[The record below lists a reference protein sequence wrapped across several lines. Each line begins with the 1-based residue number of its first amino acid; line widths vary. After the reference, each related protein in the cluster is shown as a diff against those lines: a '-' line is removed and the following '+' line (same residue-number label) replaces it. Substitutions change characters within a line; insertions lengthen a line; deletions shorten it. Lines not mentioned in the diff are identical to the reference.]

1 MSKVLPTE
9 FADWIRALGLSSATS
24 LRGEPLAGGVSSDI
38 WRVDLASG
46 PVCVKR
52 ALSVLKVKAHWEA
65 PIVRN
70 QYEARWMRFAA
81 RVLPGSVPEC
91 LASDSDRGMLL
102 MPYLPSAEYPL
113 WKEMLRD
120 GTIRDEDAAGVGNML
135 GTIHARSAA
144 QPELAA
150 QFDSDS
156 IFHAI
161 RLDPYLGA
169 AAIQNTDVALALEHL
184 IQTTANTRL
193 ALVHGDVSPKNIL
206 IGPAGPVL
214 LDAECAWWGDPVF
227 DLAFCLNHLLL
238 KRAWRPHWTNRYQQA
253 FSTLLDAYRSAVLRL
268 GLWEPW
274 EDLEARCAR
283 LLPALLL
290 ARVDGKSPVE
300 YLDPNDQ
307 LGGQRD
313 QIRRLARQY
322 LRHPTTRLEV
332 INQGWANEH
341 NHLHSGPAGLG

>member
-1 MSKVLPTE
+1 MIKDLPAE
-9 FADWIRALGLSSATS
+9 FADWIRALGLSSTTS
-24 LRGEPLAGGVSSDI
+24 LSGEPLAGGVSSDI
-38 WRVDLASG
+38 WRVDLAGG

-81 RVLPGSVPEC
+81 AVVPGAVPEC
-91 LASDSDRGMLL
+91 LASDSERGMLL
-102 MPYLPSAEYPL
+102 MQYLPSAAYPL
-113 WKEMLRD
+113 WKKMLRD
-120 GTIRDEDAAGVGNML
+120 GTIRDKDAAGVGNML
-135 GTIHARSAA
+135 GAIHARSAA
-144 QPELAA
+144 QPDLAA

-206 IGPAGPVL
+206 IGPTGPVL

-307 LGGQRD
+307 SGGQRD
-313 QIRRLARQY
+313 QIRTLARQY
-322 LRHPTTRLEV
+322 LRHPTTRLEA
-332 INQGWANEH
+332 INQGWDHEH
-341 NHLHSGPAGLG
+341 NHLHSGPSGLG

>member
-1 MSKVLPTE
+1 LSQVLPAE
-9 FADWIRALGLSSATS
+9 FADWIRALGLSSTTS

-52 ALSVLKVKAHWEA
+52 ALPVLKVKAHWQA

-81 RVLPGSVPEC
+81 SVVPGAVPEC
-91 LASDSDRGMLL
+91 LASDSERGMLL
-102 MPYLPSAEYPL
+102 MQYLPSAEYPL
-113 WKEMLRD
+113 WKERLRD
-120 GTIRDEDAAGVGNML
+120 GTIRDEDAAGVGTML
-135 GTIHARSAA
+135 GAIHARSAA

-150 QFDSDS
+150 QFESDT

-169 AAIQNTDVALALEHL
+169 AAKQNPDCALVLEQL
-184 IQTTANTRL
+184 IQTTASTRV

-206 IGPAGPVL
+206 IGPTCPVL
-214 LDAECAWWGDPVF
+214 LDAECAWWGDPAF

-238 KRAWRPHWTNRYQQA
+238 KRAWRPHWTNRYQQT
-253 FSTLLDAYRSAVLRL
+253 FKTLLDAYRGAVLQW
-268 GLWEPW
+268 GPWEPW
-274 EDLEARCAR
+274 EKLEARCAR

-307 LGGQRD
+307 SGGQRD
-313 QIRRLARQY
+313 QIRTLARRY
-322 LRHPTTRLEV
+322 LRHPTTRLEA
-332 INQGWANEH
+332 INQGWDHEY
-341 NHLHSGPAGLG
+341 NHFHSGPAGLG

>member
-1 MSKVLPTE
+1 MIKDLPAE

-24 LRGEPLAGGVSSDI
+24 LSGEPLAGGVSSDI

-52 ALSVLKVKAHWEA
+52 ALPVLKVKAHWEA

-70 QYEARWMRFAA
+70 QYEARWMQFAA
-81 RVLPGSVPEC
+81 EVVPGSVAEC
-91 LASDSDRGMLL
+91 LASDPDRGMLL

-135 GTIHARSAA
+135 GAIHARSAA
-144 QPELAA
+144 RPELAA
-150 QFDSDS
+150 QFDSAT

-161 RLDPYLGA
+161 RLDPYLGEA
-169 AAIQNTDVALALEHL
+169 ARKNPDDAMVLEHL

-206 IGPAGPVL
+206 IGPGGPVL

-238 KRAWRPHWTNRYQQA
+238 KRAWRPQWTNRYHGA
-253 FSTLLDAYRSAVLRL
+253 FSALLDSYRNSVLQW

-290 ARVDGKSPVE
+290 ARIDGKSPVE
-300 YLDPNDQ
+300 YLDLDDQ
-307 LGGQRD
+307 PGGQRD

-322 LRHPTTRLEV
+322 LRHPTTRLEA

-341 NHLHSGPAGLG
+341 NHIHSGPAGLG

>member
-1 MSKVLPTE
+1 MSKDLPAE
-9 FADWIRALGLSSATS
+9 FADWIRALGLSSTTS

-46 PVCVKR
+46 AVCVKR

-65 PIVRN
+65 PILRN
-70 QYEARWMRFAA
+70 QYEARWMQFAA
-81 RVLPGSVPEC
+81 EVVPGSVAEC
-91 LASDSDRGMLL
+91 LASDPDRGMLL

-120 GTIRDEDAAGVGNML
+120 GTIRNEDAAGVGSML
-135 GTIHARSAA
+135 GAIHACSAA
-144 QPELAA
+144 RPDLAA
-150 QFDSDS
+150 QFDSEK

-161 RLDPYLGA
+161 RLDPYLGEA
-169 AAIQNTDVALALEHL
+169 ARKNPDDAIVLEHL
-184 IQTTANTRL
+184 IQTTANTRV

-206 IGPAGPVL
+206 IGPGGPVL

-238 KRAWRPHWTNRYQQA
+238 KRAWRPRWTNRYYGA
-253 FSTLLDAYRSAVLRL
+253 FSALLDSYRNSVLQW

-300 YLDPNDQ
+300 YLDLDDQ
-307 LGGQRD
+307 PGRQRD

-322 LRHPTTRLEV
+322 LRHPTTRLEA
-332 INQGWANEH
+332 INQGWANEQ
-341 NHLHSGPAGLG
+341 NHIHSGPAGLG

>member
-1 MSKVLPTE
+1 MSKDLPAE
-9 FADWIRALGLSSATS
+9 FADWLRALGLTTATS
-24 LRGEPLAGGVSSDI
+24 LRGEPLTGGVSSDI

-70 QYEARWMRFAA
+70 QYEARWMQFAA
-81 RVLPGSVPEC
+81 EVVPGSVAEC
-91 LASDSDRGMLL
+91 LASAPDRGMLL

-120 GTIRDEDAAGVGNML
+120 GTVRNEDAAGVGSML
-135 GTIHARSAA
+135 GVIHARSAA
-144 QPELAA
+144 RPELAA
-150 QFDSDS
+150 QFDSDT
-156 IFHAI
+156 IFQAI
-161 RLDPYLGA
+161 RLDPYLGEA
-169 AAIQNTDVALALEHL
+169 ARKNPDDAIVLEDL

-206 IGPAGPVL
+206 IGPGGPVL

-238 KRAWRPHWTNRYQQA
+238 KRAWRPHWTNRYYGA
-253 FSTLLDAYRSAVLRL
+253 FSALLDSYRNSVLQW

-300 YLDPNDQ
+300 YLDLDDQ
-307 LGGQRD
+307 PGRQRD

-322 LRHPTTRLEV
+322 LRHPTTRLEA
-332 INQGWANEH
+332 INLGWTNEQ
-341 NHLHSGPAGLG
+341 NHIHSGPAGLG

>member
-1 MSKVLPTE
+1 MTKDLPAE
-9 FADWIRALGLSSATS
+9 FADWIRALGLTTATS

-81 RVLPGSVPEC
+81 GVVPGSVPEC
-91 LASDSDRGMLL
+91 LASDTDRGMLL
-102 MPYLPSAEYPL
+102 MPYLPSAEYPM

-120 GTIRDEDAAGVGNML
+120 GEVRNEDAAGVGAML
-135 GTIHARSAA
+135 GAIHARSAA

-150 QFDSDS
+150 QFESDT

-169 AAIQNTDVALALEHL
+169 AARQNPDCALILEQL
-184 IQTTANTRL
+184 IQTTANTRV

-206 IGPAGPVL
+206 IGPRGPIL

-238 KRAWRPHWTNRYQQA
+238 KRFWRPQWTVRYQGA
-253 FSTLLDAYRSAVLRL
+253 FSALLDAYRDAIDRW

-274 EDLEARCAR
+274 NVLEARCAR

-300 YLDPNDQ
+300 YLAPGDRS
-307 LGGQRD
+307 GGQRD
-313 QIRRLARQY
+313 QIRRLSRQF
-322 LRHPTTRLEV
+322 LRHPTSRLEA
-332 INQGWANEH
+332 INQDCVNEH
-341 NHLHSGPAGLG
+341 NHIHSGPSGLG

>member
-1 MSKVLPTE
+1 LSKVLPTE

-91 LASDSDRGMLL
+91 LASDSERGMLL
-102 MPYLPSAEYPL
+102 MQYLPSAAYPL

-135 GTIHARSAA
+135 GAIHARSAA

-150 QFDSDS
+150 QFESDS

-169 AAIQNTDVALALEHL
+169 AALLNPDCALVLEHL
-184 IQTTANTRL
+184 IQTTASTRL

-206 IGPAGPVL
+206 IGPTGPVL

-253 FSTLLDAYRSAVLRL
+253 FSTLLDSYRSAVLRW

-274 EDLEARCAR
+274 EDLEERCAR

-307 LGGQRD
+307 SGGQRD

-341 NHLHSGPAGLG
+341 NHIHSGPAGLG

>member
-1 MSKVLPTE
+1 LIKDLPAE
-9 FADWIRALGLSSATS
+9 FADWIRALGLSSTTS
-24 LRGEPLAGGVSSDI
+24 LRGEPLTGGVSSDI

-52 ALSVLKVKAHWEA
+52 ALSVLKVKARWEA

-70 QYEARWMRFAA
+70 QYEARWMQFAA
-81 RVLPGSVPEC
+81 EVVPGSVAEC
-91 LASDSDRGMLL
+91 LASDPDRGMLL

-120 GTIRDEDAAGVGNML
+120 GTIRNEDAASVGSML
-135 GTIHARSAA
+135 GAIHARSAA
-144 QPELAA
+144 RPELAA
-150 QFDSDS
+150 QFDSEK

-161 RLDPYLGA
+161 RLDPYLGEA
-169 AAIQNTDVALALEHL
+169 ARKNPDDAIVLEHL
-184 IQTTANTRL
+184 IQTTANTRV

-206 IGPAGPVL
+206 IGPGGPVL

-238 KRAWRPHWTNRYQQA
+238 KRAWRPRWTNRYYGA
-253 FSTLLDAYRSAVLRL
+253 FSALLDSYRNSVLQW

-290 ARVDGKSPVE
+290 ARIDGKSPVE
-300 YLDPNDQ
+300 YLDLDDQ
-307 LGGQRD
+307 PGRQRD

-322 LRHPTTRLEV
+322 LRHPTTRLEA
-332 INQGWANEH
+332 INQGWANEQ
-341 NHLHSGPAGLG
+341 NYIHSGPPGLG

>member
-1 MSKVLPTE
+1 LIKDLPAE
-9 FADWIRALGLSSATS
+9 FADWIRALGLSSTTS
-24 LRGEPLAGGVSSDI
+24 LRGEPLTGGVSSDI

-52 ALSVLKVKAHWEA
+52 ALSVLKVKARWEA

-70 QYEARWMRFAA
+70 QYEARWMQFAA
-81 RVLPGSVPEC
+81 EVVPGSVAEC
-91 LASDSDRGMLL
+91 LASDPDRGMLL

-120 GTIRDEDAAGVGNML
+120 GTIRNEDAASVGSML
-135 GTIHARSAA
+135 GAIHARSAA
-144 QPELAA
+144 RPELAA
-150 QFDSDS
+150 QFDSEK

-161 RLDPYLGA
+161 RLDPYLGEA
-169 AAIQNTDVALALEHL
+169 ARKNPDDAIVLEHL
-184 IQTTANTRL
+184 IQTTANTRV

-206 IGPAGPVL
+206 IGPGGPVL

-238 KRAWRPHWTNRYQQA
+238 KRAWRPRWTNRYYGA
-253 FSTLLDAYRSAVLRL
+253 FSALLDSYRKSVLQW

-290 ARVDGKSPVE
+290 ARIDGKSPVE
-300 YLDPNDQ
+300 YLDLDDQ
-307 LGGQRD
+307 PGSQRD
-313 QIRRLARQY
+313 QIRRLARKY
-322 LRHPTTRLEV
+322 LRHPTTRLEA

-341 NHLHSGPAGLG
+341 NHIHSGPAGLG

>member
-1 MSKVLPTE
+1 MIKDLPAE

-24 LRGEPLAGGVSSDI
+24 LSGEPLAGGVSSDI

-52 ALSVLKVKAHWEA
+52 ALPVLKVKAHWEA

-81 RVLPGSVPEC
+81 AVVPGAVPEC
-91 LASDSDRGMLL
+91 LASDSERGMLL
-102 MPYLPSAEYPL
+102 MQYLPSAAYPL

-120 GTIRDEDAAGVGNML
+120 GTIRDKDAAGVGNML

-144 QPELAA
+144 RPDLAA

-206 IGPAGPVL
+206 IGPTGPVL

-238 KRAWRPHWTNRYQQA
+238 KRAWRPHWTKSYQQA

-300 YLDPNDQ
+300 YLDPDDRS
-307 LGGQRD
+307 GGQRD
-313 QIRRLARQY
+313 QIRTLARQY
-322 LRHPTTRLEV
+322 LRHPTTRLEA
-332 INQGWANEH
+332 INQGWDHEH

>member
-1 MSKVLPTE
+1 MIKDLPAE
-9 FADWIRALGLSSATS
+9 FADWIRALGLSSTTS
-24 LRGEPLAGGVSSDI
+24 LRGEPLTGGVSSDI

-52 ALSVLKVKAHWEA
+52 ALSVLKVKARWEA

-70 QYEARWMRFAA
+70 QYEARWMQFAA
-81 RVLPGSVPEC
+81 EVVPGSVAEC
-91 LASDSDRGMLL
+91 LASDPDRGMLL

-120 GTIRDEDAAGVGNML
+120 GTIRNEDAASVGSML
-135 GTIHARSAA
+135 GAIHARSAA
-144 QPELAA
+144 RPELAA
-150 QFDSDS
+150 QFDSEK

-161 RLDPYLGA
+161 RLDPYLGEA
-169 AAIQNTDVALALEHL
+169 ARKNPDDAIVLEHL
-184 IQTTANTRL
+184 IQTTANTRV

-206 IGPAGPVL
+206 IGPGGPVL

-238 KRAWRPHWTNRYQQA
+238 KRAWRPRWTNRYYGA
-253 FSTLLDAYRSAVLRL
+253 FSALLDSYRNSVLQW

-290 ARVDGKSPVE
+290 ARIDGKSPVE
-300 YLDPNDQ
+300 YLDLDDQ
-307 LGGQRD
+307 PGSQRD
-313 QIRRLARQY
+313 QIRRLARQF
-322 LRHPTTRLEV
+322 LRHPTTRLEA

-341 NHLHSGPAGLG
+341 NHIHSGPAGLG

>member
-1 MSKVLPTE
+1 MIKDLPAE
-9 FADWIRALGLSSATS
+9 FADWIRALGLSSTTS
-24 LRGEPLAGGVSSDI
+24 LSGEPLAGGVSSDI
-38 WRVDLASG
+38 WRVDLAGG

-81 RVLPGSVPEC
+81 AVVPGAVPEC
-91 LASDSDRGMLL
+91 LASDSERGMLL
-102 MPYLPSAEYPL
+102 MQYLPSAAYPL

-120 GTIRDEDAAGVGNML
+120 GTIRDKDAAGVGNML

-144 QPELAA
+144 QPDLAA

-206 IGPAGPVL
+206 IGPTGPVL

-274 EDLEARCAR
+274 EDLEARCSR

-307 LGGQRD
+307 SGGQRD
-313 QIRRLARQY
+313 QIRTLARQY
-322 LRHPTTRLEV
+322 LRHPTTRLEA
-332 INQGWANEH
+332 INQGWDHEH

>member
-1 MSKVLPTE
+1 MIKDLPAE

-70 QYEARWMRFAA
+70 QYEARWMQFAA
-81 RVLPGSVPEC
+81 EVVPGSVAEC
-91 LASDSDRGMLL
+91 LASDPDRGMLL

-135 GTIHARSAA
+135 GAIHARSAA

-150 QFDSDS
+150 QFDSAT

-161 RLDPYLGA
+161 RLDPYLGEA
-169 AAIQNTDVALALEHL
+169 ARKNPDDAMVLEHL

-206 IGPAGPVL
+206 IGPSGPVL

-238 KRAWRPHWTNRYQQA
+238 KRVWRPQWTNRYHGA
-253 FSTLLDAYRSAVLRL
+253 FSALLDSYRNSVLQW

-290 ARVDGKSPVE
+290 ARIDGKSPVE
-300 YLDPNDQ
+300 YLDLDDQ
-307 LGGQRD
+307 PGSQRD

-322 LRHPTTRLEV
+322 LRHPTTRLEA

-341 NHLHSGPAGLG
+341 NHIHSGPAGLG

>member
-1 MSKVLPTE
+1 MIKDLPAE

-70 QYEARWMRFAA
+70 QYEARWMQFAA
-81 RVLPGSVPEC
+81 EVVPGSVAEC
-91 LASDSDRGMLL
+91 LASDPDRGMLL

-135 GTIHARSAA
+135 GAIHARSAA

-150 QFDSDS
+150 QFDSAT

-161 RLDPYLGA
+161 RLDPYLGEA
-169 AAIQNTDVALALEHL
+169 ARKNPDDAMVLEHL

-206 IGPAGPVL
+206 IGPSGPVL

-238 KRAWRPHWTNRYQQA
+238 KRVWRPQWTNRYHGA
-253 FSTLLDAYRSAVLRL
+253 FSALLDSYRNSVLQW

-290 ARVDGKSPVE
+290 ARIDGKSPVE
-300 YLDPNDQ
+300 YLDLDDQ
-307 LGGQRD
+307 PGGQRD

-322 LRHPTTRLEV
+322 LRHPTTRLEA

-341 NHLHSGPAGLG
+341 NHIHSGPAGLG

>member
-1 MSKVLPTE
+1 MIKDLPAE

-52 ALSVLKVKAHWEA
+52 ALPVLKVKAHWEA

-70 QYEARWMRFAA
+70 QYEARWMQFAA
-81 RVLPGSVPEC
+81 EVVPGSVAEC
-91 LASDSDRGMLL
+91 LASDPDRGMLL

-135 GTIHARSAA
+135 GAIHARSAA

-150 QFDSDS
+150 QFGSAT

-161 RLDPYLGA
+161 RLDPYLGEA
-169 AAIQNTDVALALEHL
+169 ARKNPDDAMVLEHL

-206 IGPAGPVL
+206 IGPSGPVL

-238 KRAWRPHWTNRYQQA
+238 KRAWRPQWTNRYHGA
-253 FSTLLDAYRSAVLRL
+253 FSALLDSYRNSVLQW

-290 ARVDGKSPVE
+290 ARIDGKSPVE
-300 YLDPNDQ
+300 YLDLDDQ
-307 LGGQRD
+307 PGGQRD

-322 LRHPTTRLEV
+322 LRHPTTRLEA

-341 NHLHSGPAGLG
+341 NHIHSGPAGLG

>member
-1 MSKVLPTE
+1 MSKDLPDE
-9 FADWIRALGLSSATS
+9 FANWIRRLGLSTATS
-24 LRGEPLAGGVSSDI
+24 LKGEPLAGGVSSDI
-38 WRVDLASG
+38 WRVDLANG

-52 ALSVLKVKAHWEA
+52 ALAVLKVKAHWEA

-70 QYEARWMRFAA
+70 QYEARWMKFAA
-81 RVLPGSVPEC
+81 AVVPGSVPEC
-91 LASDSDRGMLL
+91 LASDSERGMLL

-120 GTIRDEDAAGVGNML
+120 GTIRDQDAAAVGTIL
-135 GTIHARSAA
+135 GTIHSRSAA
-144 QPELAA
+144 QPDLAG
-150 QFDSDS
+150 QFDSDE

-169 AAIQNTDVALALEHL
+169 AAKQNPDIALDLEGL

-206 IGPAGPVL
+206 IGPTGAVL
-214 LDAECAWWGDPVF
+214 LDAECAWWGDPAF

-238 KRAWRPHWTNRYQQA
+238 KRAWRPHWTLRYQRA
-253 FSTLLDAYRSAVLRL
+253 FSILLDAYRAAVSQW

-274 EDLEARCAR
+274 VDLEARCAR

-300 YLDPNDQ
+300 YLNPNDQ
-307 LGGQRD
+307 SGGQRD
-313 QIRRLARQY
+313 QIRTTARQY
-322 LRHPTTRLEV
+322 LRNPSIRLEA
-332 INQGWANEH
+332 INQGWSNEH
-341 NHLHSGPAGLG
+341 NHIHPGPTRLG

>member
-1 MSKVLPTE
+1 MIKDLPAE

-70 QYEARWMRFAA
+70 QYEARWMQFAA
-81 RVLPGSVPEC
+81 EVVPGSVAEC
-91 LASDSDRGMLL
+91 LASDPDRGMLL

-135 GTIHARSAA
+135 GAIHARSAA

-150 QFDSDS
+150 QFDSAT

-161 RLDPYLGA
+161 RLDPYLGEA
-169 AAIQNTDVALALEHL
+169 ARKNPDDAMVLEHL

-206 IGPAGPVL
+206 IGPSGPVL

-238 KRAWRPHWTNRYQQA
+238 KRAWRPQWTNRYHGA
-253 FSTLLDAYRSAVLRL
+253 FSALLDSYRNSVLQW

-290 ARVDGKSPVE
+290 ARIDGKSPVE
-300 YLDPNDQ
+300 YLDLDDQ
-307 LGGQRD
+307 PGSQRD

-322 LRHPTTRLEV
+322 LRHPTTRLEA

-341 NHLHSGPAGLG
+341 NHIHSGPAGLG

>member
-1 MSKVLPTE
+1 MIKDLPAE

-24 LRGEPLAGGVSSDI
+24 LSGEPLAGGVSSDI

-81 RVLPGSVPEC
+81 AVVPGAVPEC
-91 LASDSDRGMLL
+91 LASDSERGMLL
-102 MPYLPSAEYPL
+102 MQYLPSAAYPL

-120 GTIRDEDAAGVGNML
+120 GTIRDKDAAGVGNML

-144 QPELAA
+144 QPDLAA

-206 IGPAGPVL
+206 IGPTGPVL

-300 YLDPNDQ
+300 YLDLNDQ
-307 LGGQRD
+307 SGGQRD

-322 LRHPTTRLEV
+322 LRHPTTRLEA
-332 INQGWANEH
+332 INQGWDHEH
-341 NHLHSGPAGLG
+341 NHLHSGPSGLG